1 MEKYLSSLQ
10 TLPLFRGIA
19 PPDILRLLHSLGASE
34 QHFASPEILWEPTS
48 QLPYMGIITEGSFQI
63 MQEDWRGNRSI
74 TGSFLPG
81 DFISERSFGEM
92 DGLLPFHL
100 SVKAGT
106 TVIHLAKQAG
116 VDPPDD
122 LRDIHMIFLRNLVD
136 ALIQKELQLLYKIEY
151 LSKRTTREKLMSY
164 FTVLSARQHSSVIHL
179 DFNRQELAD
188 FLSVDRSAMCT
199 ELARMQNDG
208 LIRYDKRQFELLLDE
223 PVLISAFA

>member
-1 MEKYLSSLQ
+1 MEKHLPFLR
-10 TLPLFRGIA
+10 TLPLFLGIE

-34 QHFASPEILWEPTS
+34 QHYASPEILWEPTQ
-48 QLPYMGIITEGSFQI
+48 QLPYMGIITKGSFQI

-81 DFISERSFGEM
+81 DFISEGSFGEM

-100 SVKAGT
+100 SVKTGT
-106 TVIHLAKQAG
+106 TVIHLSNQAG
-116 VDPPDD
+116 VNPPDG

-136 ALIQKELQLLYKIEY
+136 VLIHKELQLLYKIEY

-164 FTVLSARQHSSVIHL
+164 FTVLSARQNSSVIHL

-188 FLSVDRSAMCT
+188 YLSVDRSAMCT

-208 LIRYDKRQFELLLDE
+208 LIRYDKRQFELLADE
-223 PVLISAFA
+223 PVLINAFA